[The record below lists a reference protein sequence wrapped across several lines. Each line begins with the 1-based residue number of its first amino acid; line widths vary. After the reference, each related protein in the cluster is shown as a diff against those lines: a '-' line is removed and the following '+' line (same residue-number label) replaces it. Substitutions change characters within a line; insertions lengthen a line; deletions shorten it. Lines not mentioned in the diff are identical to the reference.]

1 MQPSSVFLAA
11 ASISMRADQLRV
23 LVDAGKFA
31 IQDWLVKLVGIFDK

>member
-23 LVDAGKFA
+23 LVDAGKF
-31 IQDWLVKLVGIFDK
+31 IIRDLMVKFVGIFDK